1 MENILSKL
9 REKLSVFLVDVWA
22 INVAFLSVFWLKYV
36 SGKWGYLN
44 VLWFKEGGV
53 GEHVTFAFALDRYL
67 WPMVVISLYWLVL
80 FAFYGLYRSWRAQS
94 RLDELVAVG
103 KIVSL
108 GVLVLFLLT
117 FDLSRP
123 FPKTRMVLFVYW
135 MLLMLFVGAGRIGV
149 RSFQRRLLAK
159 GIGGRRS
166 VIVGVGS
173 RGDTLLRQIQAFPAL
188 GYRVVGLVEEK
199 GGGGEGERE
208 RGGERE
214 HGSYPVLGDAE
225 GLLRIIEEHRIEEVL
240 IAADSSSHR
249 EILDMVSRCNG
260 RSVTFGIIP
269 DLYDIVSGH
278 VRTQEIYGFPVMELL
293 PDLMPAWEKK
303 AKRLLDVV
311 VSLVVLIGIAPV
323 CALVALLI
331 KLDSKGPVLFK
342 QKRVGRDG
350 KVFTMG
356 KFRSMVENA
365 EQHSGPVWAEKD
377 DPRITRMGRI
387 IRRLKIDEVPQL
399 FNVLRGDMSLVG
411 PRPERPFFVE
421 SLERE
426 IPLYRRRL
434 RVAPGLT
441 GWAQT
446 KQGYDTSIDDVK
458 EKLKYDLYYIEN
470 MSLRMDA
477 KILLRTLFV
486 ALRGTEV
493 Q

>member
-1 MENILSKL
+1 MSKF
-9 REKLSVFLVDVWA
+9 REKLNLLLLDVMA
-22 INVAFLSVFWLKYV
+22 INAAFFSVFWAKYV
-36 SGKWGYLN
+36 SGKWGYLDT
-44 VLWFKEGGV
+44 LWHHEGGI
-53 GEHVTFAFALDRYL
+53 GQHVTFSFALDRYL
-67 WPMVVISLYWLVL
+67 WPMVVISVFWLIL

-94 RLDELVAVG
+94 RLDEFVAVG

-117 FDLSRP
+117 FDISDP
-123 FPKTRMVLFVYW
+123 FPKTRMVLFAYW

-149 RSFQRRLLAK
+149 RTFQRRALAK
-159 GIGGRRS
+159 GFGGRRS
-166 VIVGVGS
+166 VIVGTG
-173 RGDTLLRQIQAFPAL
+173 RLGHMLLRKIQGSPAL
-188 GYRVVGLVEEK
+188 GYRIEGLVAEY
-199 GGGGEGERE
+199 GGGDEGERVDC
-208 RGGERE
+208 
-214 HGSYPVLGDAE
+214 PVLGNAE
-225 GLLRIIEEHRIEEVL
+225 ELPRIITDHRIEEVL
-240 IAADSSSHR
+240 IAADSSSHQ

-293 PDLMPAWEKK
+293 PDLMPAWEKT
-303 AKRLLDVV
+303 AKRLVDVI
-311 VSLVVLIGIAPV
+311 VSLVILIGMSAV
-323 CALVALLI
+323 WALVALSI
-331 KLDSKGPVLFK
+331 KLDSRGPVFFV

-350 KVFTMG
+350 KIFRMG

-365 EQHSGPVWAEKD
+365 EGESGPVWAGKN
-377 DPRITRMGRI
+377 DPRITRVGRI

-399 FNVLRGDMSLVG
+399 YNVLRGDMSLVG

-421 SLERE
+421 TLEQE

-434 RVAPGLT
+434 RVVPGLT

-446 KQGYDTSIDDVK
+446 NQGYDTSIEDVK

-470 MSLRMDA
+470 MSLRMDT

-486 ALRGTEV
+486 ALRGTEIRLEKEISD
-493 Q
+493 

>member
-1 MENILSKL
+1 
-9 REKLSVFLVDVWA
+9 
-22 INVAFLSVFWLKYV
+22 
-36 SGKWGYLN
+36 
-44 VLWFKEGGV
+44 
-53 GEHVTFAFALDRYL
+53 
-67 WPMVVISLYWLVL
+67 
-80 FAFYGLYRSWRAQS
+80 
-94 RLDELVAVG
+94 
-103 KIVSL
+103 
-108 GVLVLFLLT
+108 
-117 FDLSRP
+117 
-123 FPKTRMVLFVYW
+123 
-135 MLLMLFVGAGRIGV
+135 
-149 RSFQRRLLAK
+149 
-159 GIGGRRS
+159 
-166 VIVGVGS
+166 
-173 RGDTLLRQIQAFPAL
+173 
-188 GYRVVGLVEEK
+188 EEK
-199 GGGGEGERE
+199 GGEGKGERG

-214 HGSYPVLGDAE
+214 HGSYPVLGNAE
-225 GLLRIIEEHRIEEVL
+225 ELPRIIEDYRIEEVL
-240 IAADSSSHR
+240 IAVDSSSHR

-331 KLDSKGPVLFK
+331 KLDSKGPILFT
-342 QKRVGRDG
+342 QKRVGKDG
-350 KVFTMG
+350 KIFTMG

-365 EQHSGPVWAEKD
+365 EQRSGPVWAEKD
-377 DPRITRMGRI
+377 DPRITRIGRI

-493 Q
+493 G

>member
-1 MENILSKL
+1 
-9 REKLSVFLVDVWA
+9 
-22 INVAFLSVFWLKYV
+22 
-36 SGKWGYLN
+36 
-44 VLWFKEGGV
+44 
-53 GEHVTFAFALDRYL
+53 
-67 WPMVVISLYWLVL
+67 
-80 FAFYGLYRSWRAQS
+80 
-94 RLDELVAVG
+94 
-103 KIVSL
+103 
-108 GVLVLFLLT
+108 
-117 FDLSRP
+117 
-123 FPKTRMVLFVYW
+123 
-135 MLLMLFVGAGRIGV
+135 
-149 RSFQRRLLAK
+149 
-159 GIGGRRS
+159 
-166 VIVGVGS
+166 
-173 RGDTLLRQIQAFPAL
+173 
-188 GYRVVGLVEEK
+188 
-199 GGGGEGERE
+199 
-208 RGGERE
+208 
-214 HGSYPVLGDAE
+214 
-225 GLLRIIEEHRIEEVL
+225 
-240 IAADSSSHR
+240 
-249 EILDMVSRCNG
+249 
-260 RSVTFGIIP
+260 
-269 DLYDIVSGH
+269 
-278 VRTQEIYGFPVMELL
+278 MELL

-311 VSLVVLIGIAPV
+311 VSLVVLIAIAPV
-323 CALVALLI
+323 CALVAVLI
-331 KLDSKGPVLFK
+331 KLDSKGPVLFT
-342 QKRVGRDG
+342 QKRVGKDG
-350 KVFTMG
+350 KIFTMG

-493 Q
+493 R